1 MAIGRRLL
9 LLMCAC
15 AGVGIAGLA
24 PAQPVDPTLF
34 SGLRWRLVGP
44 FRGGPGRMAV
54 SASQ

>member
-9 LLMCAC
+9 LLLC
-15 AGVGIAGLA
+15 AGVGIAGLVS
-24 PAQPVDPTLF
+24 AQHVDPTLF
-34 SGLRWRLVGP
+34 AGLRWRLVGP